1 MRADD
6 RLRDV
11 ESKPPA
17 LTVGRARLVRL
28 VEAVKQQR
36 KLFGWNRLA
45 GISDTEPCLLPV
57 LLQNQPQISA
67 HGAELDGVIEQVI
80 HNLRDRVPV
89 GLCPDRLFWQVD
101 AYLQA
106 TRVDFLLKRNKNVTH
121 HIAEVK
127 ARLARFVDSLC
138 LQTA

>member
-1 MRADD
+1 MQMCIRDS
-6 RLRDV
+6 LRRD
-11 ESKPPA
+11 
-17 LTVGRARLVRL
+17 
-28 VEAVKQQR
+28 
-36 KLFGWNRLA
+36 RLA
-45 GISDTEPCLLPV
+45 GVADAQARLLSV

-67 HGAELDGVIEQVI
+67 HGAKLDGVIEQVI
-80 HNLRDRVPV
+80 HDLRDRVPV

-127 ARLARFVDSLC
+127 ARLALSLIHI
-138 LQTA
+138 